1 MISGL
6 VFFINTVW
14 SYSTSTQEINQAPK
28 CRSRNSFFTSFPKR
42 NTSARKRTSD
52 KGGKWIWLVTRR
64 CDRPREIDP
73 EQGNLFGKFVP
84 RVPSLPSFSKDGG
97 GGEGGRGRDVPG
109 NEFAWAEVF
118 IRAKRKVKRLWWWLP
133 ISWWEVQAQSST
145 TFLFQDGPGRSRSSL
160 CFKLTCYLFT
170 STQQLIFFL
179 MWIALCDK

>member
-97 GGEGGRGRDVPG
+97 GGEGEEGEMFLGTNLHERKSSSERSEKSSDSDDDFQSRGEKFKHSHRRHSFFRMDQ
-109 NEFAWAEVF
+109 EDQEVLS
-118 IRAKRKVKRLWWWLP
+118 ALNLLV
-133 ISWWEVQAQSST
+133 T
-145 TFLFQDGPGRSRSSL
+145 
-160 CFKLTCYLFT
+160 YLL
-170 STQQLIFFL
+170 QLNN
-179 MWIALCDK
+179 

>member
-97 GGEGGRGRDVPG
+97 GGGGRGDGGEMFLGTNLHERKSSSERSEKSSDSDDDFQSRG
-109 NEFAWAEVF
+109 EKFKHSHRRHFFFRMDQEDQEVLS
-118 IRAKRKVKRLWWWLP
+118 ALNLLV
-133 ISWWEVQAQSST
+133 T
-145 TFLFQDGPGRSRSSL
+145 
-160 CFKLTCYLFT
+160 YLL
-170 STQQLIFFL
+170 QLNN
-179 MWIALCDK
+179 

>member
-97 GGEGGRGRDVPG
+97 GGGGEGVWGGLFRGTNLHERKSSSERSEKSSDSDDDFQSRG
-109 NEFAWAEVF
+109 EKFKHSHRRHSFFRMDQEDQEVLS
-118 IRAKRKVKRLWWWLP
+118 ALNLLV
-133 ISWWEVQAQSST
+133 T
-145 TFLFQDGPGRSRSSL
+145 
-160 CFKLTCYLFT
+160 YLL
-170 STQQLIFFL
+170 QLNN
-179 MWIALCDK
+179 

>member
-42 NTSARKRTSD
+42 NTPARKRTSD

-64 CDRPREIDP
+64 CDRPLEIDP

-84 RVPSLPSFSKDGG
+84 RVPW
-97 GGEGGRGRDVPG
+97 GGERERCSWERICMSGSLHQS
-109 NEFAWAEVF
+109 E
-118 IRAKRKVKRLWWWLP
+118 AKSQATLMMTSNLVVKSSGTVIDD
-133 ISWWEVQAQSST
+133 IS
-145 TFLFQDGPGRSRSSL
+145 FFQDGPGRSSL

>member
-97 GGEGGRGRDVPG
+97 GGGGRGKRERCSWERICMSG
-109 NEFAWAEVF
+109 SLHQSE
-118 IRAKRKVKRLWWWLP
+118 AKSQVTLMMTSNLVVR
-133 ISWWEVQAQSST
+133 SSST
-145 TFLFQDGPGRSRSSL
+145 VIDDIPFSGWTRKIKKFSVL
-160 CFKLTCYLFT
+160 
-170 STQQLIFFL
+170 
-179 MWIALCDK
+179 

>member
-97 GGEGGRGRDVPG
+97 GGEEGEMFLGTNLHERKSSSERSEKSSDSDDDFQSRGEKFKHSHRRHSFFRMDQ
-109 NEFAWAEVF
+109 EDQEV
-118 IRAKRKVKRLWWWLP
+118 
-133 ISWWEVQAQSST
+133 
-145 TFLFQDGPGRSRSSL
+145 L
-160 CFKLTCYLFT
+160 CALNLLVTYLL
-170 STQQLIFFL
+170 QLNN
-179 MWIALCDK
+179 

>member
-64 CDRPREIDP
+64 CDRPLEIDP

-84 RVPSLPSFSKDGG
+84 RVPW
-97 GGEGGRGRDVPG
+97 GGRGRDVPG

-133 ISWWEVQAQSST
+133 ISWWKVQAQSST
-145 TFLFQDGPGRSRSSL
+145 TFLFFRMDQEDQEVL
-160 CFKLTCYLFT
+160 CALNLLVTYLL
-170 STQQLIFFL
+170 QLNN
-179 MWIALCDK
+179 

>member
-73 EQGNLFGKFVP
+73 EKGNLFGKFVP

-97 GGEGGRGRDVPG
+97 GRREGEMFLGTNLHERKSSSERSEKSSDSDDDFQSRGEKFKHSHRRHSFFRMDQ
-109 NEFAWAEVF
+109 EDQEV
-118 IRAKRKVKRLWWWLP
+118 
-133 ISWWEVQAQSST
+133 
-145 TFLFQDGPGRSRSSL
+145 L
-160 CFKLTCYLFT
+160 CALNLLVTYLL
-170 STQQLIFFL
+170 QLNN
-179 MWIALCDK
+179 

>member
-97 GGEGGRGRDVPG
+97 GGGGPTRERCSWERICMSGSLHQS
-109 NEFAWAEVF
+109 E
-118 IRAKRKVKRLWWWLP
+118 AKSQATLVMTSNLVVKSSGTVIDDIPCSGWTRKIKKFSVL
-133 ISWWEVQAQSST
+133 
-145 TFLFQDGPGRSRSSL
+145 
-160 CFKLTCYLFT
+160 
-170 STQQLIFFL
+170 
-179 MWIALCDK
+179 